1 MSTTPFLAAS
11 SVEKDK
17 GKKPKTFTIS
27 NALVERRNAR
37 KAGKSSS
44 KNSVEPIQ
52 EGNKS
57 KIDNMEGIRHI
68 IMTPLSF
75 LLLCVPLGI
84 LSYFLQW
91 SDSLTFWLLFFAMVP
106 LAKFLGDATEELA
119 DNLNNDM
126 LSGLLNATF
135 GNAVEVIMTI
145 TLLLKGDYGV
155 VKAALIGSV
164 LSNMLLVLGTA
175 FFLGG
180 LKPAKGMDTIEGKEQ
195 SYNALGVLVN
205 TVMMLVSCLPIT
217 LVTLFH
223 SMASHKTLDEQ
234 HTLDISRV
242 CSILVAFSYVAYLV
256 FQLVTHKTLN
266 EEDEGDEEEED
277 DKTSMSFCGAMS
289 FLGCVAV
296 VISICSEML
305 TQSLEGTVDGSGI
318 SKTFIGIVLLPI
330 IGNACEHA
338 SAITFAL
345 QDRTNIS
352 VGIAIGSS
360 VQIALFVVP
369 LSVLMGWMIGDDKH
383 GHNMDLNFGPLNV
396 TVLVLSVLVVLS
408 IVVDGK
414 SNWLEGY
421 MLFTAYV
428 IVSVLYWF
436 I

>member
-1 MSTTPFLAAS
+1 
-11 SVEKDK
+11 
-17 GKKPKTFTIS
+17 
-27 NALVERRNAR
+27 
-37 KAGKSSS
+37 
-44 KNSVEPIQ
+44 
-52 EGNKS
+52 
-57 KIDNMEGIRHI
+57 MEGIRNI

-175 FFLGG
+175 FFVGG
-180 LKPAKGMDTIEGKEQ
+180 LKPTKGVDTIEGKEQ

-205 TVMMLVSCLPIT
+205 TLMLLVSCLPIT

-223 SMASHKTLDEQ
+223 RMAKDHTAEKRDTLE
-234 HTLDISRV
+234 ISRM
-242 CSILVAFSYVAYLV
+242 CSILVAFSYIAYLV

-266 EEDEGDEEEED
+266 EDDEGDEEEEEH
-277 DKTSMSFCGAMS
+277 TSMSFCGAMS
-289 FLGCVAV
+289 FLGGVAV

-305 TQSLEGTVDGSGI
+305 TQSLEGTVNGSGI
-318 SKTFIGIVLLPI
+318 NKTFIGIVLLPI

-369 LSVLMGWMIGDDKH
+369 LSVLIGWMIGDDKH

-396 TVLVLSVLVVLS
+396 TVLTLSVLVVLA